1 MRAAIFRNGEIVVD
15 RLPEPTPGPGQV
27 LVRTLACGICG
38 SDLHARKHAHRM
50 VELTRHFPG
59 RKPMD
64 LARDVVF
71 GHEFCCE
78 VLDHGPATVRN
89 LKPGTRVCSLPAL
102 LTLQGPVGIGYS
114 NDNPGGY
121 AERMLLSE
129 ALLLEVPNGLA
140 SEHAALTEPL
150 AVGIHAVEKANIR
163 GNEVPLVIGC
173 GPVGLAVIA
182 ALKLKRLHPI
192 VAADYS
198 PARRA
203 LAVKLGADVVV
214 DPATSGPYATWAEH
228 AAMSDAE
235 KAARPPL
242 QAFLP
247 ALKPALIFECVGIP
261 GLIQQVFEGA
271 ARDARIV
278 VVGVCMET
286 DRTEPML
293 GIMKELNVQYV
304 LGYTP
309 DEFARSLRLIADGEV
324 DAAAMV
330 TATVGIDGVA
340 QAFTDLANPEAHTK
354 IIVEPWR

>member
-15 RLPEPTPGPGQV
+15 HLAEPEPNAGQV

-50 VELTRHFPG
+50 VEMAKFIPS

-64 LARDVVF
+64 LSRDVVF

-78 VLDHGPATVRN
+78 IVDHGPATARKF
-89 LKPGTRVCSLPAL
+89 KPGTRVCSIPAL
-102 LTLQGPVGIGYS
+102 LTPQGPQGIGYS
-114 NDNPGGY
+114 NDNIGAY
-121 AERMLLSE
+121 AEQMLLSE
-129 ALLLEVPNGLA
+129 ALLLEVPNGL
-140 SEHAALTEPL
+140 SPQHAALTEPL
-150 AVGIHAVEKANIR
+150 AVGVHAVAKANIS

-182 ALKLKRLHPI
+182 ALKIRGLHPI

-203 LAVKLGADVVV
+203 MAEKLGADVVV
-214 DPATSGPYATWAEH
+214 DPARTQPFASWAEH
-228 AAMSDAE
+228 AAMSEAE

-242 QAFLP
+242 HAMLP
-247 ALKPALIFECVGIP
+247 PLKPALIFECVGVP
-261 GLIQQVFEGA
+261 GIIQQLFEVA
-271 ARDARIV
+271 PRDARIV

-286 DRTEPML
+286 DRSEPML

-309 DEFARSLRLIADGEV
+309 DEFAASLRLIAEGEV

-330 TATVGIDGVA
+330 TATVGIGGVA
-340 QAFTDLANPEAHTK
+340 QAFADLANPEAHTK

>member
-15 RLPEPTPGPGQV
+15 TMAEPKPAAGQV
-27 LVRTLACGICG
+27 LVKTLACGICG

-50 VELTRHFPG
+50 VELSRHFPG

-78 VLDHGPATVRN
+78 ILDYGPATQRK
-89 LKPGTRVCSLPAL
+89 LKAGSRVCSLPAL
-102 LTLQGPVGIGYS
+102 LTPDGPQGIGYS
-114 NDNPGGY
+114 NDNVGGY

-129 ALLLEVPNGLA
+129 VLLLEVPNGLA
-140 SEHAALTEPL
+140 AEHAALTEPL
-150 AVGIHAVEKANIR
+150 AVGIYVVAKANAR
-163 GNEVPLVIGC
+163 GDEVPVGIGC
-173 GPVGLAVIA
+173 GPVALAVIA
-182 ALKLKRLHPI
+182 ALKLKGLRPI
-192 VAADYS
+192 VTADYS

-203 LAVKLGADVVV
+203 FAARLGADVVV
-214 DPATSGPYATWAEH
+214 DPAHSGPYATWAEH
-228 AAMSDAE
+228 AAMSRGQ

-242 QAFLP
+242 QAMLP

-261 GLIQQVFEGA
+261 GLLQQVFERA
-271 ARDARIV
+271 PRDARIV

-286 DRTEPML
+286 DRSEPML

-309 DEFARSLRLIADGEV
+309 DEFAQALRLIAEGEV
-324 DAAAMV
+324 DAASLV

-340 QAFTDLANPEAHTK
+340 AAFADLANPERHTK
-354 IIVEPWR
+354 IVIEPWR

>member
-1 MRAAIFRNGEIVVD
+1 LRAAIFRKGEIVAGT
-15 RLPEPTPGPGQV
+15 LPEPSPADGQV
-27 LVRTLACGICG
+27 LVKTLACGICG

-50 VELTRHFPG
+50 VEMSRRLGH
-59 RKPMD
+59 KPMD
-64 LARDVVF
+64 LNRDVVF

-78 VLDHGPATVRN
+78 ILDYGPATQRK
-89 LKPGTRVCSLPAL
+89 LKPGSRVCSLPAL
-102 LTLQGPVGIGYS
+102 LTPDGPQGIGFS
-114 NDNPGGY
+114 NENVGGY

-150 AVGIHAVEKANIR
+150 AVGLHAVAKANIR
-163 GNEVPLVIGC
+163 GDEVPLVIGC

-182 ALKLKRLHPI
+182 ALKLKQLHPI

-198 PARRA
+198 LARRD
-203 LAVKLGADVVV
+203 LAQRLGADIVV
-214 DPATSGPYATWAEH
+214 DPARTQPYATWAEH
-228 AAMSDAE
+228 AAMSPE
-235 KAARPPL
+235 QKAARPVL
-242 QAFLP
+242 QAWLP

-261 GLIQQVFEGA
+261 GVIQQVFEGA
-271 ARDARIV
+271 PRDARIV

-286 DRTEPML
+286 DHSEPLL
-293 GIMKELNVQYV
+293 GIRKELNVQYV

-309 DEFARSLRLIADGEV
+309 EEFAYSLRLIADGEV
-324 DAAAMV
+324 EAASLV

-340 QAFTDLANPEAHTK
+340 GAFADLANPERHTK

>member
-15 RLPEPTPGPGQV
+15 TLPEPRPGAGAV
-27 LVRTLACGICG
+27 LVKTLACGICG

-50 VELTRHFPG
+50 AELSRHLPG
-59 RKPMD
+59 RQPMD
-64 LARDVVF
+64 LSRDVVF

-78 VLDHGPATVRN
+78 VLDYGPATARKLEV
-89 LKPGTRVCSLPAL
+89 GTRVCSLPAL
-102 LTLQGPVGIGYS
+102 LTPEGPKGIGYS
-114 NDNPGGY
+114 NDNVGGY

-140 SEHAALTEPL
+140 AAHAALTEPL
-150 AVGIHAVEKANIR
+150 AVGVHAVAKANVR
-163 GNEVPLVIGC
+163 GDEVPLVIGC

-182 ALKLKRLHPI
+182 ALKIKGLHPI

-203 LAVKLGADVVV
+203 LAEKLGADIVV
-214 DPATSGPYATWAEH
+214 DPARTQAFATWAEH
-228 AAMSDAE
+228 AAMSAE
-235 KAARPPL
+235 QRAARPAM
-242 QAFLP
+242 QAWLP

-271 ARDARIV
+271 PRDARIV

-286 DRTEPML
+286 DRAEPML

-309 DEFARSLRLIADGEV
+309 DEFAHSLSLIAEGQV
-324 DAAAMV
+324 DAASMV

-340 QAFTDLANPEAHTK
+340 VAFADLANPERQTK

>member
-15 RLPEPTPGPGQV
+15 TMADPKPGHGQV
-27 LVRTLACGICG
+27 LVKTLACGICG
-38 SDLHARKHAHRM
+38 SDLHARQHAPRM
-50 VELTRHFPG
+50 VEMARKVG

-64 LARDVVF
+64 LGRDVVF

-78 VLDHGPATVRN
+78 IVDFGPGAART
-89 LKPGTRVCSLPAL
+89 LKPGARVCSLPAL
-102 LTLQGPVGIGYS
+102 LKPPGIEGIGYS
-114 NDNPGGY
+114 NDNVGGY
-121 AERMLLSE
+121 AEMMLLSE

-140 SEHAALTEPL
+140 PEHAALTEPL
-150 AVGIHAVEKANIR
+150 AVGIHAVAKASIQ
-163 GNEVPLVIGC
+163 GGEVPLVIGC

-182 ALKLKRLHPI
+182 ALKLKGLHPI

-203 LAVKLGADVVV
+203 LAARLGADVVV
-214 DPATSGPYATWAEH
+214 DPARTQPYATWAEH
-228 AAMSDAE
+228 AQMSEAE

-242 QAFLP
+242 QAMLP
-247 ALKPALIFECVGIP
+247 ALKPAVIFECVGVP
-261 GLIQQVFEGA
+261 GLLQQVFEGA
-271 ARDARIV
+271 PRDARIV
-278 VVGVCMET
+278 VVGVCMEN

-309 DEFARSLRLIADGEV
+309 DEFAASLRLIADGAV

-330 TATVGIDGVA
+330 TAEVGLDGVA
-340 QAFTDLANPEAHTK
+340 RAFADLANPEAHTK
-354 IIVEPWR
+354 IIVQPWR